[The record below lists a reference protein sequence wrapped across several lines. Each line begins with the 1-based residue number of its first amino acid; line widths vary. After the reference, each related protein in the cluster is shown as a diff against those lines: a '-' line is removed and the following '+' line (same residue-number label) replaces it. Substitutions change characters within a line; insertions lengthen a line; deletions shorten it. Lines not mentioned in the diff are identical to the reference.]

1 MNCADMFYTSDGSID
16 TLHTR
21 TKLSEVILKKGLLK
35 KDELIEYLRAELS
48 EAFGCQVGFWLQGSR
63 KSHTLIKPVDK
74 NSSYDIDVGVYLF
87 FDAEKEGYSASDV
100 KSTLKCALESYCEIN
115 DEPTLQ
121 DSKNACEGLKYSTFL
136 TIDTPIYCIAHDN
149 ASPILATDSGWVD
162 SDPKAIQKWLTDA
175 QDTDAKRA
183 LMKRIVR
190 YLKAWINVKWNGTQH
205 KKIPSLAI
213 NVLVARNLKHLER
226 EDDSFIQSAIS
237 ICEEL
242 EGSFKVE
249 NPLNEQDILTLS
261 YESEVFAREKLSE
274 LKAACLEAND
284 APELQ
289 KCLIFSRL
297 FEHYFPQIEISAF
310 NGTSGLPAT
319 VIVPE
324 LTINHYDKDANH
336 IKTLI
341 TDEVTIKKGESL
353 TFSIT
358 NTTDFSQYC
367 SAHWTVRNI
376 GSQANDANDI
386 GHKVVSSINES
397 HQRGAAY
404 TGTHTMECMIF
415 NGATVVGANCIK
427 VTVKPASPVVRR
439 NKIFKG
445 FRR

>member
-1 MNCADMFYTSDGSID
+1 MNCADMLNNLDSSID

-21 TKLSEVILKKGLLK
+21 TKLSEVILKKGISK

-48 EAFGCQVGFWLQGSR
+48 EAFDCRVGFWLQGSR

-87 FDAEKEGYSASDV
+87 FDAEDEGLSASEI
-100 KSTLKCALESYCEIN
+100 KSTLKYALASYCEIN

-121 DSKNACEGLKYSTFL
+121 DSKNACEGLKYSAFL
-136 TIDTPIYCIAHDN
+136 TIDTPIYYIAHDN
-149 ASPILATDSGWVD
+149 ATPMLATDSGWVD

-175 QDTDAKRA
+175 QDTDDKRA

-190 YLKAWINVKWNGTQH
+190 YLKAWINVKWNGTEH

-213 NVLVARNLKHLER
+213 NILVARHLKQFER
-226 EDDSFIQSAIS
+226 EDDSFIHSTLS

-242 EGSFKVE
+242 EGFFKVE
-249 NPLNEQDILTLS
+249 NPLNGQDILTLT
-261 YESEVFAREKLSE
+261 YEAEVFAHEKLTE

-284 APELQ
+284 ASELQ

-297 FEHYFPQIEISAF
+297 FEHYFPQIELSAF
-310 NGTSGLPAT
+310 NRISGLPVT
-319 VIVPE
+319 VTVPE
-324 LTINHYDKDANH
+324 LTINHYDKDDKH
-336 IKTLI
+336 IRTLNI
-341 TDEVTIKKGESL
+341 NEVTVKKGESL

-358 NTTDFSQYC
+358 NKAHFNQYC

-386 GHKVVSSINES
+386 GHKVVSSITES

-404 TGTHTMECMIF
+404 TGSHTIECMIF

-427 VTVKPASPVVRR
+427 VTVKPAFPVLRR
-439 NKIFKG
+439 KKIFKG